1 MPGLPSYL
9 IKILQNMSGGAH
21 RKGRRP
27 DKPRVGWTKPSTNQR
42 KAERRKVNKCA
53 KRARKLNRSKKRWKR

>member
-21 RKGRRP
+21 
-27 DKPRVGWTKPSTNQR
+27 RVGWTKPSTNQR